1 MCYTCDYLFECLT
14 AYCCCICPPDKDAGN
29 DKIIPKKQ
37 NVTIY
42 YQETCTKQKESIII

>member
-1 MCYTCDYLFECLT
+1 MCYNCDYLFECLT

-42 YQETCTKQKESIII
+42 QETCTKQKESIII